1 MENIYQFNII
11 NKVNIN
17 EVTKDNNNSILLI
30 KINPNIQNQ
39 FIIVNS
45 NFIMY
50 YLQINKENYNIQL
63 IGEYKEHKERIND
76 IAFFVSNSSPWKESF
91 VSGDNEGLI
100 LIWNSGSKNSSYKIS
115 TNGKGQVLT
124 LDTKEFLLAA
134 GYGNII
140 SIWDTRKMKQ
150 IGKSSF
156 AHSELV
162 RYVKFYEIYLL
173 TAGEDNL
180 INIFNLKNTDI
191 DSKEINKN
199 LLKQDNVE
207 ATINLGQSILNVSP
221 LQSGYIS
228 AITTVNTFHV
238 ISLESCTSQYEFD
251 AKNEEL
257 KINYI
262 LESYFNQN
270 SKNIELLVGSFQ
282 GRICLINIFIDNKGN
297 GKYNIKYIL
306 DTNIEQMFNS
316 AGRFSEKLYIL
327 VSDTGLIYLLSTDN
341 QNKYINN
348 NNNNINNKND
358 MIDY

>member
-17 EVTKDNNNSILLI
+17 EVTKDDNNSILLI
-30 KINPNIQNQ
+30 KINPNIQNE

-45 NFIMY
+45 NFVMY
-50 YLQINKENYNIQL
+50 YLQINIMNYNIQI

-76 IAFFVSNSSPWKESF
+76 ISFFVSNSSPWKESF

-134 GYGNII
+134 GYGNVI
-140 SIWDTRKMKQ
+140 SIWDTRKMKL

-156 AHSELV
+156 GHSELV
-162 RYVKFYEIYLL
+162 RCVKFYDIYLL
-173 TAGEDNL
+173 TAGEDNI

-199 LLKQDNVE
+199 LLNKDNIE
-207 ATINLGQSILNVSP
+207 ATINLGQSVLNVFP
-221 LQSGYIS
+221 IQTGYIS

-238 ISLESCTSQYEFD
+238 VSLENCTSQYEFD
-251 AKNEEL
+251 AKNEKL

-262 LESYFNQN
+262 LDSYFNQN
-270 SKNIELLVGSFQ
+270 TKNIELLVGSFE
-282 GRICLINIFIDNKGN
+282 GRICLIDIFIDNKGN
-297 GKYNIKYIL
+297 GKYNVKYIL

-316 AGRFSEKLYIL
+316 AGRFNEKLYIF
-327 VSDTGLIYLLSTDN
+327 VSDKGLIYLLSTES
-341 QNKYINN
+341 QNKIENE
-348 NNNNINNKND
+348 NKNKNNYD
-358 MIDY
+358 MIDE

>member
-1 MENIYQFNII
+1 
-11 NKVNIN
+11 
-17 EVTKDNNNSILLI
+17 
-30 KINPNIQNQ
+30 
-39 FIIVNS
+39 
-45 NFIMY
+45 
-50 YLQINKENYNIQL
+50 
-63 IGEYKEHKERIND
+63 
-76 IAFFVSNSSPWKESF
+76 
-91 VSGDNEGLI
+91 
-100 LIWNSGSKNSSYKIS
+100 
-115 TNGKGQVLT
+115 
-124 LDTKEFLLAA
+124 
-134 GYGNII
+134 
-140 SIWDTRKMKQ
+140 MKQ

-297 GKYNIKYIL
+297 GKYNTKYIL

-358 MIDY
+358 MTDY